1 MSCKNG
7 IFLKDNCFDSW
18 VFLYAMLLQS
28 YWYTNFN
35 YLVLISVCDMVCFDG
50 DKNSTMVEKCSI
62 NILISEF
69 IKNIVG
75 A

>member
-1 MSCKNG
+1 
-7 IFLKDNCFDSW
+7 
-18 VFLYAMLLQS
+18 
-28 YWYTNFN
+28 
-35 YLVLISVCDMVCFDG
+35 MVCFDG
-50 DKNSTMVEKCSI
+50 DKNSTMIEKCSI